1 MNSIL
6 VLAAALTVDF
16 ATAVGPVRPE
26 IHSSGFGPTIC
37 SQTAQDLKDVKSMG
51 FKYARTHDWALI
63 NPNQRV
69 CDYFHIFPL
78 MHLDVKDP
86 KNYHFGPTDYPEHP
100 PCELYLDIPGA
111 SAKTSSRNKEGTNP

>member
-51 FKYARTHDWALI
+51 FKYARTTTGLSST
-63 NPNQRV
+63 Q
-69 CDYFHIFPL
+69 
-78 MHLDVKDP
+78 
-86 KNYHFGPTDYPEHP
+86 TS
-100 PCELYLDIPGA
+100 A
-111 SAKTSSRNKEGTNP
+111 SATTSISSRSCTST